1 MLEWHPQE
9 ETEMQLK
16 EIIDNCTHLK
26 VVERRCIK
34 DDFIDLV
41 FSNDEIAEW
50 KRILSSYLG
59 QPCKP
64 QGSPPSPNDLR
75 ITSRTGSIRVNQ
87 TLFEHD
93 FEDGTI
99 IAKFWPWDD
108 GKHTTLRMALLLKG

>member
-41 FSNDEIAEW
+41 FSNDEISEW
-50 KRILSSYLG
+50 KRVLSSYLG
-59 QPCKP
+59 KPRKP
-64 QGSPPSPNDLR
+64 QGSPPSTSDLA
-75 ITSRTGSIRVNQ
+75 ITSKTGGIRVNQ
-87 TLFEHD
+87 TLFEQE
-93 FEDGTI
+93 FEEGTI

-108 GKHTTLRMALLLKG
+108 GRYTTLRMALLHKG